1 MSQGKIRDTKRHN
14 QVGSHSIPNRE
25 KLTVSYKSLK
35 DQVRIIGGVTSSI
48 PVGVPSLQ
56 QEWFLTAGH
65 CLYFKKSY
73 NYSAKQIQVVV
84 GEHDLS
90 QESNLEQK
98 RPVSK
103 IFIHEAWIK
112 SQESDSMTS
121 AGDIAIL
128 LLDWP
133 FKFNRYVQPVKMS
146 DFSIQSGDRCVV
158 AGWGILENK
167 SKEPKDLGSNILDT
181 NICAGKELNKD
192 SCTGDSGGPLY
203 CLNDEHKVF
212 IGGVVSWGLASCGTG
227 KPGVYTNVGLYIDW
241 IMNTLNKYF
250 KKRKEVGNLPNPLK
264 NQEYLMNKADHGKFG
279 SSHKDSSTKVQSDNN
294 HRSNPESKV
303 GNELNL
309 KEMYIESE
317 EGFRYLELIKKTLE
331 EYTRI
336 SKRSWEFK
344 GKKIRENLNGDSDNG
359 RKENLVN
366 DFTST
371 RKSRKLKLNL
381 KKKKEE
387 KLHQEKEKKLP
398 IIQNIYIR
406 E

>member
-1 MSQGKIRDTKRHN
+1 
-14 QVGSHSIPNRE
+14 
-25 KLTVSYKSLK
+25 
-35 DQVRIIGGVTSSI
+35 
-48 PVGVPSLQ
+48 
-56 QEWFLTAGH
+56 
-65 CLYFKKSY
+65 
-73 NYSAKQIQVVV
+73 
-84 GEHDLS
+84 
-90 QESNLEQK
+90 
-98 RPVSK
+98 
-103 IFIHEAWIK
+103 
-112 SQESDSMTS
+112 MTS

-167 SKEPKDLGSNILDT
+167 SKEPSQYLKELIVEVVPLDQCRKAYAEDLGSNILDT

-303 GNELNL
+303 VSHINEGSLDNYNKMKGNELNL

-317 EGFRYLELIKKTLE
+317 EGFRYLELIKKHWKNILE
-331 EYTRI
+331 LVNALGNL
-336 SKRSWEFK
+336 KD
-344 GKKIRENLNGDSDNG
+344 KKIRENLNGDSDNG

-387 KLHQEKEKKLP
+387 KLHQEKKKTPNHSKHLYKGMTFKKGMSSKHMLGKNVKNEGT
-398 IIQNIYIR
+398 QIY
-406 E
+406 EE

>member
-14 QVGSHSIPNRE
+14 QVGSHSIPNGE

-35 DQVRIIGGVTSSI
+35 DQVRIIGGNTVLPNSYPSI
-48 PVGVPSLQ
+48 
-56 QEWFLTAGH
+56 
-65 CLYFKKSY
+65 
-73 NYSAKQIQVVV
+73 
-84 GEHDLS
+84 
-90 QESNLEQK
+90 
-98 RPVSK
+98 VS
-103 IFIHEAWIK
+103 IWV
-112 SQESDSMTS
+112 DST
-121 AGDIAIL
+121 
-128 LLDWP
+128 
-133 FKFNRYVQPVKMS
+133 NR
-146 DFSIQSGDRCVV
+146 DRCVV

-167 SKEPKDLGSNILDT
+167 SKEPSQYLKELIVEVVPLDQCRKAYAEDLGSNILDT

-212 IGGVVSWGLASCGTG
+212 IGGVVSWGLASCG
-227 KPGVYTNVGLYIDW
+227 
-241 IMNTLNKYF
+241 
-250 KKRKEVGNLPNPLK
+250 NLPNPLK

-303 GNELNL
+303 VSHINEGSLDNYNKMKGNELNL

-317 EGFRYLELIKKTLE
+317 EGFRYLELIKKHWKNILE
-331 EYTRI
+331 LVNALGNL
-336 SKRSWEFK
+336 KD
-344 GKKIRENLNGDSDNG
+344 KKIRENLNGDSDNG

-387 KLHQEKEKKLP
+387 KLHQEKKKTPNHSKHLYKGMTFKKGMSSKHMLGKNVKNEGT
-398 IIQNIYIR
+398 QIY
-406 E
+406 EE